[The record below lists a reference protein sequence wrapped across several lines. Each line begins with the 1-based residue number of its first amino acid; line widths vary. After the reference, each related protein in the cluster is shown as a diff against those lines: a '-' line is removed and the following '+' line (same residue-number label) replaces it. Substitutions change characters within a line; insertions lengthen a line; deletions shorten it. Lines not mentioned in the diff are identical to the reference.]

1 MKKLFVALAI
11 LPLALAAVAF
21 AAPANAS
28 TTHLYMPHDSE
39 GNAN

>member
-11 LPLALAAVAF
+11 LPLVLTAVALSV
-21 AAPANAS
+21 PASAS
-28 TTHLYMPHDSE
+28 STHLAMPHDSE